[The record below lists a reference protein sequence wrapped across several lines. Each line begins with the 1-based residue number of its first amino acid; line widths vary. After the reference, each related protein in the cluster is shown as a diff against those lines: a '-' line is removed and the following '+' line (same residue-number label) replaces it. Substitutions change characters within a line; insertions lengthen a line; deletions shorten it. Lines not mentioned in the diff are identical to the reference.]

1 MSTSASDPLFTTK
14 RCPYCAEEIRAE
26 AIKCRY
32 CGSRVDAGPL
42 SRAWCRSRRGKKIA
56 GVAAGLAQE
65 LGVSVTLLR
74 LVFIIATV
82 LGGWGVV
89 VYIAM
94 WALMPLPPED
104 PEGELPSSFHQNR

>member
-1 MSTSASDPLFTTK
+1 MSMSPPDPPATK
-14 RCPYCAEEIRAE
+14 RCPYCAEQIRIE

-32 CGSRVDAGPL
+32 CGSRVDPGAL
-42 SRAWCRSRRGKKIA
+42 SRSWRRSRQGKKIA

-74 LVFIIATV
+74 LVFIIATI

-94 WALMPLPPED
+94 WALMPLPSGGIDDDLESAD
-104 PEGELPSSFHQNR
+104 GAGS